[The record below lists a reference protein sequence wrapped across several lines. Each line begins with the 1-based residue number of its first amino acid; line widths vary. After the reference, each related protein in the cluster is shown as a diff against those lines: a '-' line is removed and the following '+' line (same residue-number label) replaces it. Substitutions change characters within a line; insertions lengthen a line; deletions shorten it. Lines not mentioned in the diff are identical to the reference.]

1 MKYKLRTPSIIRLL
15 AIFSILLFS
24 FLLTEG
30 LKSELSEISEHP
42 KNASLSFQ
50 KESCEVEQIGH
61 EIIVYCKL
69 KVLFRESSNGPLEEE
84 LYLKEGEIEGSAT
97 GDFVAQTISPLS
109 NRPNLYHNP
118 FPLPLKLKNL
128 TDQVMTMINLQR
140 PHQSGRLKW
149 AIPTTIQDELGEVV
163 EEVSVIQEFILEES
177 ILTLKKGGLKLIEVD
192 LNNVSHPINNLP

>member
-1 MKYKLRTPSIIRLL
+1 MKFKLKTTSIIRLL
-15 AIFSILLFS
+15 AIFSILLS
-24 FLLTEG
+24 PFLPTRE
-30 LKSELSEISEHP
+30 LKANLPENP

-50 KESCEVEQIGH
+50 KESCEVEQMAH

-69 KVLFRESSNGPLEEE
+69 KVLFMRYSNAPLEE
-84 LYLKEGEIEGSAT
+84 LYLKEDEVEGSAT
-97 GDFVAQTISPLS
+97 GDFILQTISPLS

-128 TDQVMTMINLQR
+128 TDQVMTMVNLEK

-149 AIPTTIQDELGEVV
+149 AIPTTIQDEFGEII
-163 EEVSVIQEFILEES
+163 EKVSVIQEFILEEN

-192 LNNVSHPINNLP
+192 LSNFSHPINNLP